1 MDGRVKSRDE
11 ALDYWEGQV
20 AAQRAS
26 GLKIQDWCAE
36 QGLSHWKFQYWRR
49 VLGREGRIET
59 LRRKNLTSP
68 PAPNFQR
75 VVIDPAPS
83 HVPPVEIVLP
93 EGAVVRVQAGVDRQ
107 TLRLVLEEAKRC

>member
-1 MDGRVKSRDE
+1 MKTRTDRQQ
-11 ALDYWEGQV
+11 ALDFWAERI

-36 QGLSHWKFQYWRR
+36 QGMSHWKFQYWRR

-59 LRRKNLTSP
+59 LMPKNPSSS

-83 HVPPVEIVLP
+83 HVPPIEIILP

-107 TLRLVLEEAKRC
+107 MLRLVLEEAKRC